1 MPTDGETPIYP
12 DLRVDAVMI
21 GIDVGSTTVKA
32 AVVDPVTRRIL
43 WSDYQ
48 RHQTKQAE
56 KVAELLTRIG
66 QDFPRLPA
74 GAIRCFITGSGAGPL
89 AGPIGAKFVQEVN
102 AVTLA
107 VEELHPDVGSVI
119 ELGGQDAKIII
130 FKEAK
135 AKEAEVK
142 AEATP
147 ETTPE
152 GGDAGDRDDAT
163 EKHAEGHFKGE
174 DTTTTSVQRRNKTAI
189 ASMNDK
195 CASGTGATIDKCFM
209 KVGMPA
215 EEACQLRF
223 DDSKLHHVAAKCGVF
238 AETDI
243 VNLVKASIPSR
254 EIMCSLA
261 DAIVMQNLSVLTRGN
276 TLRHKVL
283 LLGGPN
289 TYLPFLQ
296 DCWRKRIPET
306 WAARGYEYP
315 KDVPL
320 EELILVPDNAQYYAA
335 YGAVM
340 YGLYEEASVGVY
352 RGLDP
357 LKEFIHGGRKVKL
370 GESAGPPL
378 SRSTDEL
385 EAFRE
390 QYRIPRF
397 EPATFAPGTKIRAVI
412 GMDGGSTS
420 SKAVL
425 IDEERKILKKEY
437 QLSKGNP
444 IQDVREILARLRQ
457 WVTDQGCELE
467 VLGFGATGYAA
478 DVLEKTVKSDVNIV
492 ETVAHMMSATSYF
505 GDVDVVCDIGGQDI
519 KVLFMQNGDIKN
531 FRLSNQCSAGN
542 GMLLQA
548 MADQFGVKIT
558 DYAETAFAA
567 DLSPNFSYGCAV
579 FLDSD
584 RVNFQKEGYSKEEL
598 LSGLAQVLPKN
609 VWQYVVQ
616 IPRMAALGTKY
627 VLQGGT
633 QYNLAAVKAQ
643 VDYIRERVPGA
654 EVFVHPHC
662 GEAGAIGAAFE
673 TLRVVKRRGYSTF
686 IGMDASISLTFTSTN
701 DESTR
706 CHFCPNLCARTFIDT
721 ATPDGQTARYISG
734 FSCEKGTVE
743 SEEAMLELTADRK
756 KLMKQFPNLV
766 DTEAK
771 LLYRHFYDA
780 RALPAEGD
788 KKLDVEVTKTLLGAR
803 RVQVERGFR
812 RSSPEAAKKR
822 ARLRIGI
829 PKVLNIWSTAPF
841 WRTYF
846 EALGIQK
853 QHVVFSDDTSEE
865 MWIEGGKYG
874 SIDPCYPSKVGQA
887 HIHNLLF
894 HHHEPDKPLSYIFFP
909 TLTHI
914 PSFVKNAMDYT
925 SCPIV
930 AGAPNVLKAAFTK
943 EIDFF
948 AERGIKYLDPACS
961 LIEPNLLRRQLF
973 STFRDL
979 LEVTE
984 DESDFACDEAFEA
997 LRRLDV
1003 EMEKRGRAVLDQVEK
1018 DDRIAILLLGRPYHL
1033 DPGLNHSVLEEFQ
1046 VLGYPVLSLRSV
1058 PKDEAY
1064 LGRFFAED
1072 LKQGRIKSALEISD
1086 VWPENYSSNSSMKVW
1101 GAKFAAHHPNV
1112 VVLDLSSFKCGH
1124 DAPTY
1129 GIIDSIISAAGTPY
1143 SALHDI
1149 DANKPGGSIKIRVK
1163 TYAHSLTLH
1172 KERLDDVSSQ
1182 KSDMLHQIDQ
1192 KRLALLNLKR
1202 RHLIERSQRDEVLEA
1217 QIAALTS
1224 RVRTYEEA
1232 RQPPSSDEMRA
1243 AARAEMKK
1251 AGIVRLG
1258 IKKHDGEIHSL
1269 GTEPASLP

>member
-1 MPTDGETPIYP
+1 MSTSATPETPSP
-12 DLRVDAVMI
+12 RTDPVFI

-32 AVVDPVTRRIL
+32 VVVDPVSHEIL

-56 KVAELLTRIG
+56 KVMELLVTIG
-66 QDFPRLPA
+66 NSFPNLIP
-74 GAIRCFITGSGAGPL
+74 GTIRSFITGSGAGPL
-89 AGPIGAKFVQEVN
+89 VAPVGAKFVQEVN

-107 VEELHPDVGSVI
+107 VEKLHPDVGSVV

-135 AKEAEVK
+135 
-142 AEATP
+142 
-147 ETTPE
+147 
-152 GGDAGDRDDAT
+152 DAAGKST
-163 EKHAEGHFKGE
+163 G
-174 DTTTTSVQRRNKTAI
+174 KTAI

-195 CASGTGATIDKCFM
+195 CASGTGATIDKCFL
-209 KVGMPA
+209 KVGMPSA
-215 EEACQLRF
+215 EAMALHF

-243 VNLVKASIPSR
+243 VNLVKASIPSP

-296 DCWRKRIPET
+296 ECWRKRIPQT
-306 WAARGYEYP
+306 WEDRGYQYP

-320 EELILVPDNAQYYAA
+320 EELIIIPENAQYYAA
-335 YGAVM
+335 FGAVM
-340 YGLYEEASVGVY
+340 YGLHEDASVGVY
-352 RGLDP
+352 RGLSP
-357 LKEFIHGGRKVKL
+357 LNDFITSGRKSKL
-370 GESAGPPL
+370 GDSAGPAL
-378 SRSTDEL
+378 ARTSDEL
-385 EAFRE
+385 EDFRE
-390 QYRIPRF
+390 QYKIPRF
-397 EPATFAPGTKIRAVI
+397 EPAKLIPGTRVRAVI

-425 IDEERKILKKEY
+425 IDENKNIIKKEY

-444 IQDVREILARLRQ
+444 IQDVKEILGRLRQ
-457 WVTDQGCELE
+457 WVTDQGCTLD

-492 ETVAHMMSATSYF
+492 ETVAHMMSATTYF
-505 GDVDVVCDIGGQDI
+505 GDIDVICDIGGQDI

-558 DYAETAFAA
+558 EYAETAFQAE
-567 DLSPNFSYGCAV
+567 LSPKFSYGCAV

-598 LSGLAQVLPKN
+598 LAGLAQVLPKN

-616 IPRMAALGTKY
+616 IPRMAALGKKY

-643 VDYIRERVPGA
+643 VDYIKERVPGA
-654 EVFVHPHC
+654 EVYVHPHC

-686 IGMDASISLTFTSTN
+686 IGIDSAIDITYTSVN

-706 CHFCPNLCARTFIDT
+706 CHFCPNLCQRTFIDT
-721 ATPDGQTARYISG
+721 KTPAGDSARYISG

-743 SEEAMLELTADRK
+743 SEDAMLALSAERK
-756 KLMKQFPNLV
+756 KLMKLYPNLV
-766 DTEAK
+766 DSESK
-771 LLYRHFYDA
+771 LLFRHFYDQSPMPEDGA
-780 RALPAEGD
+780 
-788 KKLDVEVTKTLLGAR
+788 KKMDVEVKKTFSGVR
-803 RVQVERGFR
+803 RVQVERTFA
-812 RSSPEAAKKR
+812 RSTPEAWKKR
-822 ARLRIGI
+822 ARIRIGV
-829 PKVLNIWSTAPF
+829 PKVLNVWSTAPF
-841 WRTYF
+841 WRTYL
-846 EALGIQK
+846 ETLGIQK
-853 QHVVFSDDTSEE
+853 QNVVFSDYTSEE
-865 MWIEGGKYG
+865 MWAEGGKYG

-887 HIHNLLF
+887 HIHNLIF
-894 HHHEPDKPLSYIFFP
+894 HHHTPERPLNFIFFP
-909 TLTHI
+909 TLTHV
-914 PSFVKNAMDYT
+914 PSFVKKGMDYT

-943 EIDFF
+943 EVDFF
-948 AERGIKYLDPACS
+948 ATRGIKYLDPACA
-961 LIEPNLLRRQLF
+961 LIEPNLLRKQLF
-973 STFRDL
+973 ECFREHL
-979 LEVTE
+979 GITE
-984 DESDFACDEAFEA
+984 DESDFACDQGFEA
-997 LRRLDV
+997 LRKLDV
-1003 EMEKRGRAVLDQVEK
+1003 EMEAKGKTILEQVEK
-1018 DDRIAILLLGRPYHL
+1018 EDRIAILMIGRPYHL
-1033 DPGLNHSVLEEFQ
+1033 DPGLNHSIPEEFQ
-1046 VLGYPVLSLRSV
+1046 VLGYPVLSIRSV
-1058 PKDEAY
+1058 PKDEQWLTKY
-1064 LGRFFAED
+1064 FAKD
-1072 LKQGRIKSALEISD
+1072 LAEGRIESPLEIGD
-1086 VWPENYSSNSSMKVW
+1086 VWPENYSSNSAQKVW
-1101 GAKFAAHHPNV
+1101 AAKFAAHHPNV

-1129 GIIDSIISAAGTPY
+1129 GIIDSIIGTAQTPY

-1172 KERLDDVSSQ
+1172 KERLEDVSGQRSE
-1182 KSDMLHQIDQ
+1182 MLHQIDR
-1192 KRLALLNLKR
+1192 KRLALLQMKAQQLTD
-1202 RHLIERSQRDEVLEA
+1202 RSQKDARVEA
-1217 QIAALTS
+1217 QIQEITD
-1224 RVRTYEEA
+1224 RVRAYELSKK
-1232 RQPPSSDEMRA
+1232 PPTDKELRSA
-1243 AARAEMKK
+1243 AQDEMKK
-1251 AGIVRLG
+1251 AGIVQLG
-1258 IKKHDGEIHSL
+1258 IKRPGADAVQPIS
-1269 GTEPASLP
+1269 AS

>member
-1 MPTDGETPIYP
+1 MSTSATPETPSP
-12 DLRVDAVMI
+12 RTDPVFI

-32 AVVDPVTRRIL
+32 VVVDPVSHEIL

-56 KVAELLTRIG
+56 KVMELLVTIG
-66 QDFPRLPA
+66 NAFPNLTP
-74 GAIRCFITGSGAGPL
+74 GTIRSFITGSGAGPL
-89 AGPIGAKFVQEVN
+89 VAPVGAKFVQEVN

-107 VEELHPDVGSVI
+107 VEKLHPDVGSVV

-135 AKEAEVK
+135 
-142 AEATP
+142 
-147 ETTPE
+147 
-152 GGDAGDRDDAT
+152 DAAGKST
-163 EKHAEGHFKGE
+163 G
-174 DTTTTSVQRRNKTAI
+174 KTAI

-195 CASGTGATIDKCFM
+195 CASGTGATIDKCFL
-209 KVGMPA
+209 KVGMPSA
-215 EEACQLRF
+215 DAMALHF

-243 VNLVKASIPSR
+243 VNLVKASIPSP

-296 DCWRKRIPET
+296 ECWRKRIPQT
-306 WAARGYEYP
+306 WEDRGYQYP

-320 EELILVPDNAQYYAA
+320 EELIIIPENAQYYAA
-335 YGAVM
+335 FGAVM
-340 YGLYEEASVGVY
+340 YGLHEDASVGIY
-352 RGLDP
+352 RGLSP
-357 LKEFIHGGRKVKL
+357 LNDFITSGRKSKL
-370 GESAGPPL
+370 GDSAGPAL
-378 SRSTDEL
+378 ARTSDEL
-385 EAFRE
+385 EGFRE
-390 QYRIPRF
+390 QYKIPRF
-397 EPATFAPGTKIRAVI
+397 EPAKLVPGTRVRAVI

-425 IDEERKILKKEY
+425 IDENKNIIKKEY

-444 IQDVREILARLRQ
+444 IQDVKEILGRLRQ
-457 WVTDQGCELE
+457 WVTDQGCTLD

-492 ETVAHMMSATSYF
+492 ETVAHMMSATTYF
-505 GDVDVVCDIGGQDI
+505 GDIDVICDIGGQDI

-558 DYAETAFAA
+558 EYAETAFQAE
-567 DLSPNFSYGCAV
+567 LSPKFSYGCAV

-598 LSGLAQVLPKN
+598 LAGLAQVLPKN

-616 IPRMAALGTKY
+616 IPRMAALGKKY

-643 VDYIRERVPGA
+643 VDYIKERVPGA
-654 EVFVHPHC
+654 EVYVHPHC

-686 IGMDASISLTFTSTN
+686 IGIDSAIDITYTSVN

-706 CHFCPNLCARTFIDT
+706 CHFCPNLCQRTFIDT
-721 ATPDGQTARYISG
+721 KTPAGDSARYISG

-743 SEEAMLELTADRK
+743 SEDAMLALSAERK
-756 KLMKQFPNLV
+756 KLMKLYPNLV
-766 DTEAK
+766 DSESK
-771 LLYRHFYDA
+771 LLFRHFYDQSPMPEDGA
-780 RALPAEGD
+780 
-788 KKLDVEVTKTLLGAR
+788 KKMDVEVKKTFSGVR
-803 RVQVERGFR
+803 RVQVERTFA
-812 RSSPEAAKKR
+812 RSTPEAWKKR
-822 ARLRIGI
+822 ARIRIGV
-829 PKVLNIWSTAPF
+829 PKVLNVWSTAPF
-841 WRTYF
+841 WRTYL
-846 EALGIQK
+846 ETLGIQK
-853 QHVVFSDDTSEE
+853 QNVVFSDYTSEE
-865 MWIEGGKYG
+865 MWAEGGKYG

-887 HIHNLLF
+887 HIHNLIF
-894 HHHEPDKPLSYIFFP
+894 HHHTPERPLNFIFFP
-909 TLTHI
+909 TLTHV
-914 PSFVKNAMDYT
+914 PSFVKKGMDYT

-943 EIDFF
+943 EVDFF
-948 AERGIKYLDPACS
+948 ATRGIKYLDPACA
-961 LIEPNLLRRQLF
+961 LIEPNLLRKQLF
-973 STFRDL
+973 ECFREHL
-979 LEVTE
+979 GMTE
-984 DESDFACDEAFEA
+984 DESDFACDQGFEA
-997 LRRLDV
+997 MRKLDV
-1003 EMEKRGRAVLDQVEK
+1003 EMEAKGKAILEQVEK
-1018 DDRIAILLLGRPYHL
+1018 EDRIAILMIGRPYHL
-1033 DPGLNHSVLEEFQ
+1033 DPGLNHSIPEEFQ
-1046 VLGYPVLSLRSV
+1046 VLGYPVLSIRSV
-1058 PKDEAY
+1058 PKDEQWLSKY
-1064 LGRFFAED
+1064 FAKD
-1072 LKQGRIKSALEISD
+1072 LAEGRIESPLEIGD
-1086 VWPENYSSNSSMKVW
+1086 VWPENYSSNSAQKVW
-1101 GAKFAAHHPNV
+1101 AAKFAAHHPNV

-1129 GIIDSIISAAGTPY
+1129 GIIDSIIGTAQTPY

-1172 KERLDDVSSQ
+1172 KERLEDVSGQRSE
-1182 KSDMLHQIDQ
+1182 MLHQIDR
-1192 KRLALLNLKR
+1192 KRLALLQMKAQQLTD
-1202 RHLIERSQRDEVLEA
+1202 RSQKDARVEA
-1217 QIAALTS
+1217 QIQEITD
-1224 RVRTYEEA
+1224 RVRAYELSKK
-1232 RQPPSSDEMRA
+1232 PPTDKELRSA
-1243 AARAEMKK
+1243 AQDEMKK
-1251 AGIVRLG
+1251 AGIVQLG
-1258 IKKHDGEIHSL
+1258 IKRPGADAVQPIS
-1269 GTEPASLP
+1269 AS

>member
-1 MPTDGETPIYP
+1 VTVNDGDPTET
-12 DLRVDAVMI
+12 AVNQRTKPVCI

-32 AVVDPVTRRIL
+32 VVVDPETKEIL
-43 WSDYQ
+43 WGDYQ

-56 KVAELLTRIG
+56 KTLEMLVAIG
-66 QDFPRLPA
+66 NHFPRLGP
-74 GAIRCFITGSGAGPL
+74 GSIRTFITGSGSGPL
-89 AGPIGAKFVQEVN
+89 AGPIGSKFVQEVN

-107 VEELHPDVGSVI
+107 VEHLHPDVGSVV

-135 AKEAEVK
+135 
-142 AEATP
+142 
-147 ETTPE
+147 
-152 GGDAGDRDDAT
+152 DDDGNST
-163 EKHAEGHFKGE
+163 G
-174 DTTTTSVQRRNKTAI
+174 KTAI

-195 CASGTGATIDKCFM
+195 CASGTGATIDKCFL
-209 KVGMPA
+209 KVGMPSA
-215 EEACQLRF
+215 DAMKLDF
-223 DDSKLHHVAAKCGVF
+223 DDRKLHHVAAKCGVF

-243 VNLVKASIPSR
+243 VNLVKASIPST

-276 TLRHKVL
+276 TLRAKVL

-296 DCWRKRIPET
+296 QCWRKRIPQT
-306 WAARGYEYP
+306 WDDRGYQYP
-315 KDVPL
+315 KDVPV
-320 EELILVPDNAQYYAA
+320 EELIIVPKNAQYYAA
-335 YGAVM
+335 FGAVM
-340 YGLYEEASVGVY
+340 YGLHEPAEVGVY
-352 RGLDP
+352 EGLDR
-357 LKEFIHGGRKVKL
+357 LNEFITSGRKAKL
-370 GESAGPPL
+370 GDSAGPPL
-378 SRSTDEL
+378 SRSSNEL

-390 QYRIPRF
+390 QYKIPRF
-397 EPATFAPGTKIRAVI
+397 EPARLTPGTTVRAVI

-425 IDEERKILKKEY
+425 VDEGKNILKKEY

-444 IQDVREILARLRQ
+444 IQDVKEILGRLKA
-457 WVTDQGCELE
+457 WVTDQGCTLE

-492 ETVAHMMSATSYF
+492 ETVAHMMSATTYF
-505 GDVDVVCDIGGQDI
+505 GDVDVICDIGGQDI

-558 DYAETAFAA
+558 EYADTAFGAE
-567 DLSPNFSYGCAV
+567 LSPKFSYGCAV

-616 IPRMAALGTKY
+616 IPRMAALGKKF

-654 EVFVHPHC
+654 EVYVHPHC

-673 TLRVVKRRGYSTF
+673 TLRVVKRRGKSTF
-686 IGMDASISLTFTSTN
+686 VGIDSAIGLEWTAKN
-701 DESTR
+701 DEETR

-721 ATPDGQTARYISG
+721 VTPAGDEARYISG

-743 SEEAMLELTADRK
+743 SEEAMLALSADRK

-766 DTEAK
+766 DSESK
-771 LLYRHFYDA
+771 LLFRHFYDQKPM
-780 RALPAEGD
+780 PADGA
-788 KKLDVEVTKTLLGAR
+788 KKLDVEVRRTISGVR
-803 RVQVERGFR
+803 RVPLERTFQ
-812 RSSPEAAKKR
+812 RSSPEAQE
-822 ARLRIGI
+822 ARRRVRIGI
-829 PKVLNIWSTAPF
+829 PKMLNIWSTAPF
-841 WRTYF
+841 WRTYL
-846 EALGIQK
+846 ETLGIQK
-853 QHVVFSDDTSEE
+853 QNVVFSDYTTEE
-865 MWIEGGKYG
+865 MWAEGGKYG

-894 HHHEPDKPLSYIFFP
+894 HHHTDDKPLKFIFNP
-909 TLTHI
+909 ILTHI
-914 PSFVKNAMDYT
+914 PSFVKNAMDYA

-943 EIDFF
+943 EVDFF
-948 AERGIKYLDPACS
+948 AQRGIKYLDPA
-961 LIEPNLLRRQLF
+961 LTMTEPFLLRRQMF
-973 STFRDL
+973 EAFREALDI
-979 LEVTE
+979 TE
-984 DESDFACDEAFEA
+984 DESDFACDEAWGAMRQCDE
-997 LRRLDV
+997 
-1003 EMEKRGRAVLDQVEK
+1003 EMQKKGRAILDQVEAES
-1018 DDRIAILLLGRPYHL
+1018 RVAVLLIGRPYHL
-1033 DPGLNHSVLEEFQ
+1033 DPGLNHAILEEFQ
-1046 VLGYPVLSLRSV
+1046 ILGYPVLSIRSI
-1058 PKDEAY
+1058 PKDEEY
-1064 LGRFFAED
+1064 LAKYFAED
-1072 LKQGRIKSALEISD
+1072 LKKGRIQTPLEISD
-1086 VWPENYSSNSSMKVW
+1086 VWPENYSSNSAMKVW
-1101 GAKFAAHHPNV
+1101 AAKFAAHHPNV

-1163 TYAHSLTLH
+1163 TYAHSLGLH
-1172 KERLDDVSSQ
+1172 KERLEDLAG
-1182 KSDMLHQIDQ
+1182 KKEELLHRIDK
-1192 KRLALLNLKR
+1192 KRLELLGMKKAQLA
-1202 RHLIERSQRDEVLEA
+1202 ERSQKDPAVEQ
-1217 QIAALTS
+1217 QIEQLTVK
-1224 RVRTYEEA
+1224 VRAYE
-1232 RQPPSSDEMRA
+1232 
-1243 AARAEMKK
+1243 AARAAKTAAELAAEQADEMKK

-1258 IKKHDGEIHSL
+1258 IKRSDSETI
-1269 GTEPASLP
+1269 ARI